1 MVEYVI
7 VTKEHS
13 ERSFKLRNVIIQAV
27 QKMLRAV
34 YKMDG
39 GASKLRYRSDKGRSF
54 RVARILCL
62 DTKYLNH
69 VEQYALFEKHWD
81 RAL

>member
-1 MVEYVI
+1 MVEYVV

-27 QKMLRAV
+27 QKMLRTV

-39 GASKLRYRSDKGRSF
+39 GASKLRYRSDKGKRC

-62 DTKYLNH
+62 VTKYLKH
-69 VEQYALFEKHWD
+69 VEQYALFEKHCD